1 MGRRNDHT
9 REELRALIVAEA
21 RRLVA
26 RDGVERV
33 GARRLAEA
41 IGYTPGTLYTAFGN
55 LDAVFL
61 HVNALGVGA
70 LHAAC
75 AAARDAAH
83 GAASGT
89 ARGAGASAKG
99 DPAGAADAPVR
110 ALLAMGL
117 AYVGYARDHEHEF
130 RLMFRPRSD
139 PPPPDAPALA
149 PRIGA
154 LFALVDEE
162 LRALAPDAAPAERAT
177 AARALWSGVHGVA
190 ALGLTDQLYPAH
202 DEGAEAVVA
211 TLVQRFAAGW
221 RA

>member
-9 REELRALIVAEA
+9 REELRELIVAEA

-41 IGYTPGTLYTAFGN
+41 VGYTPGTLYTAFAN

-61 HVNALGVGA
+61 HVNALGIEA

-83 GAASGT
+83 GTGPSPEG
-89 ARGAGASAKG
+89 G
-99 DPAGAADAPVR
+99 PADAADAPVR

-117 AYVGYARDHEHEF
+117 AYVGYARDREHEF
-130 RLMFRPRSD
+130 RLMFRPRPAS
-139 PPPPDAPALA
+139 PPPGAPELA
-149 PRIGA
+149 PRIWA

-162 LRALAPDAAPAERAT
+162 LRALAPRAAPAERAT

-211 TLVQRFAAGW
+211 SLVRRFAAGW

>member
-41 IGYTPGTLYTAFGN
+41 IGYAPGTLYTAFGN

-61 HVNALGVGA
+61 HVNALGIEA

-75 AAARDAAH
+75 AAARDAAR
-83 GAASGT
+83 GT
-89 ARGAGASAKG
+89 TRAT
-99 DPAGAADAPVR
+99 DAPVR

-162 LRALAPDAAPAERAT
+162 LRALAPDAGPAERAT

-190 ALGLTDQLYPAH
+190 ALGLTDQLYPTH
-202 DEGAEAVVA
+202 DEGAEAVVT
-211 TLVQRFAAGW
+211 TLVERFAAGW

>member
-41 IGYTPGTLYTAFGN
+41 VGYTPGTLYTAFGN

-61 HVNALGVGA
+61 HVNALGVEA

-75 AAARDAAH
+75 AAARDAAR
-83 GAASGT
+83 GT
-89 ARGAGASAKG
+89 TRPVGASERDG
-99 DPAGAADAPVR
+99 SVDAPVR

-130 RLMFRPRSD
+130 RAMFRPRSD

-202 DEGAEAVVA
+202 DEGAEAVVT
-211 TLVQRFAAGW
+211 TLVERFAAGW

>member
-9 REELRALIVAEA
+9 RDELRELIVTEA

-41 IGYTPGTLYTAFGN
+41 VGYTAGTLYTVFDN
-55 LDAVFL
+55 LDALFL
-61 HVNALGVGA
+61 HVNARSIDA
-70 LHAAC
+70 LAEAC
-75 AAARDAAH
+75 TAARDAAH
-83 GAASGT
+83 EAAVDGGGSDT
-89 ARGAGASAKG
+89 
-99 DPAGAADAPVR
+99 ADAPVR
-110 ALLAMGL
+110 ALRAMGL
-117 AYVGYARDHEHEF
+117 AYVGYAAANEHEF
-130 RLMFRPRSD
+130 RLMFRPRAAA
-139 PPPPDAPALA
+139 PPAGAPALG

-162 LRALAPDAAPAERAT
+162 LGRLAPGAARADRAT

-190 ALGLTDQLYPAH
+190 ALGLTGQLYPAH
-202 DEGAEAVVA
+202 DEGADAVVGA
-211 TLVQRFAAGW
+211 LVERFAAGW